1 MILRFFNE
9 ECIFGLCPQFWHKIS
24 KTLGNSEVLRAITLS
39 FVMLMR
45 WSLYHLRM
53 RGWLSVEPTQWL
65 EGWNFESYPETSGE
79 GWGVRD
85 GVQLPMA
92 KDLINHTYLK
102 KPPWNLRRTK
112 LEESPGWWT
121 RVPPHVTQCWLQSL
135 KERSLFLFLF
145 FFSRILPCVSLHPA
159 IDSYPLI
166 FFVINW
172 SSMEKTDF
180 LSSEL
185 P

>member
-1 MILRFFNE
+1 M
-9 ECIFGLCPQFWHKIS
+9 
-24 KTLGNSEVLRAITLS
+24 LRAITLS

-135 KERSLFLFLF
+135 KERSLFLFF
-145 FFSRILPCVSLHPA
+145 FFFLQDLALCISSSSYWFISLNILCNK
-159 IDSYPLI
+159 LI
-166 FFVINW
+166 IYGENW
-172 SSMEKTDF
+172 FPEFWTA
-180 LSSEL
+180 LAN
-185 P
+185 